1 MDNETKTNLRQSE
14 NKLEIVGTLA
24 EMDIH
29 EGKDQ
34 NGKPTLEGFIVVK
47 VAELNQ
53 VRLNIRVQAE
63 KKDGSSNP
71 AFENISKFRLDAHS
85 IAEVGEEN
93 ASRVQTNA
101 GQLNPYHSTQSGND
115 VLGYRTSFVGLYK
128 GSDEE
133 FEPKAEASVELFV
146 QGVVP
151 EMDKQGEETGRAL
164 IKGILSTFNGVEP
177 VTIIATEDGGVAD
190 AVLGG
195 EIEVGETYEFF
206 ADVVNNRVEKT
217 KTIPV
222 KLGKPKIE
230 KTVSYTNELIF
241 TGCSDPYEEG
251 ISKAAPFDAGAIK
264 TALQERADRIA
275 ADKNKPKG
283 NTGTNQGKPSGA
295 SHNRT
300 ANW

>member
-1 MDNETKTNLRQSE
+1 MSDVTNLRQSE

-34 NGKPTLEGFIVVK
+34 SGKETLEGFIVIK

-53 VRLNIRVQAE
+53 VRLNIKVVAK
-63 KKDGSSNP
+63 KKDGTDNP
-71 AFENISKFRLDAHS
+71 AYENISKFKEDAHS

-93 ASRVQTNA
+93 ASRVMTYS
-101 GQLNPYHSTQSGND
+101 GQLNPYHSMQSGND
-115 VLGYRTSFVGLYK
+115 VLGYRTSFVSLYR
-128 GSDEE
+128 GSDED
-133 FEPKAEASVELFV
+133 FEPRAEATVELFV
-146 QGVVP
+146 QAVVP

-164 IKGILSTFNGVEP
+164 IKGILSAFNGVEP

-195 EIEVGETYEFF
+195 EIEAGQTYEFF
-206 ADVVNNRVEKT
+206 ADVVNNRVEKIVE
-217 KTIPV
+217 IPV
-222 KLGKPKIE
+222 RLGKPKIE
-230 KTVSYTNELIF
+230 KSVSYTNELVF

-251 ISKAAPFDAGAIK
+251 VSKAAPFDAGAIK
-264 TALQERADRIA
+264 TALQERADRIS
-275 ADKNKPKG
+275 ADKNKPKNNAG
-283 NTGTNQGKPSGA
+283 AQSKPSGA